1 MPAGTITLTNNSAI
15 VRGAG
20 TAFTSELKPGDFI
33 VAVVG
38 GVTYTLPVKTVDN
51 ATQATLIR
59 VYDGPTQA
67 GAAWSAVPRETLNA
81 ITAQLAAES
90 SRALRGLNY
99 DKDNWQQVF
108 SGTGNITVKLP
119 DGSTFTGPAWNSFNT
134 ALNNTNSALNNKAA
148 RGNNSDITSLSGLTT
163 ALSVAQGGTG
173 AKTVAAARESLGLG
187 TAATWNMGNGNGTA
201 ESAGGQLTYIGG
213 TFKVPKGNVG
223 IIWGSSSTP
232 NMSGVTGGLEAPPF
246 RISNGGNSFASACMI
261 FIRDSSYAICFG
273 LDTDN
278 QLAFG
283 GWSEAGRRY
292 VILSEKNTTVDG
304 NGFIKKASPIARL
317 CNSPEVMPEGFLR
330 GFSLCGL
337 AAVNGEADG
346 VSAEQVS
353 TGVYRVYGALG
364 LAEDGWT
371 IEIPQDVNGN
381 RLCFVST
388 ETTEDGAI
396 TVYVSQRKLDTKS
409 PNIVAGE
416 PMDIPAGRWIDLRL
430 EMPKE
435 Q

>member
-33 VAVVG
+33 VATVG

-119 DGSTFTGPAWNSFNT
+119 DGSTFNGPAWNSFNT
-134 ALNNTNSALNNKAA
+134 ALNNKAA
-148 RGNNSDITSLSGLTT
+148 KGANSDITSLTGLTT
-163 ALSVAQGGTG
+163 AISVTQGGTG
-173 AKTVAAARESLGLG
+173 ATTATASRVNLEASTNQLLTEGTGSNWYANFSSKIDFGMKSHSNTQNTVSPWDAPAQYTIVNYFPSTTNNIG
-187 TAATWNMGNGNGTA
+187 TAIASNWGGSHDYYLNSRNSATPGYQGW
-201 ESAGGQLTYIGG
+201 
-213 TFKVPKGNVG
+213 KGWVSL
-223 IIWGSSSTP
+223 WHS
-232 NMSGVTGGLEAPPF
+232 
-246 RISNGGNSFASACMI
+246 R
-261 FIRDSSYAICFG
+261 
-273 LDTDN
+273 
-278 QLAFG
+278 
-283 GWSEAGRRY
+283 
-292 VILSEKNTTVDG
+292 NTTVDG
-304 NGFIKKASPIARL
+304 NGFIKKASPIVRL
-317 CNSPEVMPEGFLR
+317 CSSTSIMPESFLAGFVLS
-330 GFSLCGL
+330 GS
-337 AAVNGEADG
+337 AAVNSEAVG
-346 VSAEQVS
+346 VSAERISV
-353 TGVYRVYGALG
+353 GVYRIAGSLG
-364 LAEDGWT
+364 LADDGWT

-388 ETTEDGAI
+388 ETDGDGTI
-396 TVYVSQRKLDTKS
+396 TVNVSQRKLDTKS